1 MIKPPGAV
9 ATLRDVCEGPE
20 FEGVEARIDILKAPG
35 TGAAG
40 SDFCQEF
47 EFEAWEA

>member
-1 MIKPPGAV
+1 MLRPPGAV
-9 ATLRDVCEGPE
+9 AALRDVCEGPE